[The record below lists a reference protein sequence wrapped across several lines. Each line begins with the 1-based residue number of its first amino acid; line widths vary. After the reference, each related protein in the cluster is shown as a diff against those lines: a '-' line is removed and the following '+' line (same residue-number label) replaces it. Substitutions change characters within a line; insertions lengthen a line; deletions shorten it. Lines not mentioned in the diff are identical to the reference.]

1 MAKNFPAQ
9 RRQEVLSL
17 LQAVLEPAEAVE
29 IHFKEHLKGH
39 TDVTGNHLLML
50 QQKRAAV
57 EAGPFP
63 QNSVPRRRAQ
73 HTTRK
78 TAGF

>member
-50 QQKRAAV
+50 
-57 EAGPFP
+57 
-63 QNSVPRRRAQ
+63 
-73 HTTRK
+73 
-78 TAGF
+78 